1 MSNIRYK
8 SPGIVLWCT
17 GLSGSGKTTVAN
29 GLSDV
34 LTKSSIT
41 TLILDGD
48 EIRGTQNSYL
58 GFTEKDIKYNNR
70 LIANMCL
77 EKRSHY
83 NVLLVPIISPYRQSR
98 EEARSKLSSG
108 FFEIYFSA
116 SLSCVK
122 NRDVKGLYTKASNNE
137 INNLIGVSRSN
148 PYEPPD
154 RPDLIINTEYDT
166 IQQSVDLVY
175 NFVISKFSPIF

>member
-58 GFTEKDIKYNNR
+58 GFTEKDIK
-70 LIANMCL
+70 
-77 EKRSHY
+77 
-83 NVLLVPIISPYRQSR
+83 
-98 EEARSKLSSG
+98 
-108 FFEIYFSA
+108 
-116 SLSCVK
+116 
-122 NRDVKGLYTKASNNE
+122 
-137 INNLIGVSRSN
+137 
-148 PYEPPD
+148 
-154 RPDLIINTEYDT
+154 
-166 IQQSVDLVY
+166 
-175 NFVISKFSPIF
+175 